1 MQHRARA
8 IAVLACAALGLAAGG
23 AVADYPERPVRFI
36 VPFVPGGPSD
46 LLSRLLGQK
55 LGESWGQTVV
65 VDNRGS
71 GDGIVGYEL
80 GAKAAPDGHTLLLAS
95 SSGLTI
101 NPSMH
106 RDLPYNP
113 VRDYLPVSQLSSG
126 AYFMVVHPAVP
137 AKSLQEFVA
146 LAKTK
151 PGQLNFA
158 TTATS
163 ILLGMELLNHMA
175 GIKTVAVG
183 YKGTGQALNA
193 ILSGEVQTFF
203 LNPLVALP
211 HIKAGR
217 LRALAV
223 TGGKRNPSL
232 PDLPPIADSYPGYE
246 QFVWHC
252 VMLPAKTPVP
262 IVEKLSSEIMRI
274 FRQPEIQQR
283 LNSVGLDAV
292 GSTPEELAAL
302 IRKETASYA
311 ALVRRIGLQPQ

>member
-1 MQHRARA
+1 MQRAA
-8 IAVLACAALGLAAGG
+8 QLISILLCAALSLVAVSVTAA
-23 AVADYPERPVRFI
+23 YPERPIRFI

-55 LGESWGQTVV
+55 LSESWGQPVV

-71 GDGIVGYEL
+71 GEGIVGYEL
-80 GAKAAPDGHTLLLAS
+80 AAKAAADGYTVLLAS

-106 RDLPYNP
+106 RNLPYDP
-113 VRDYLPVSQLSSG
+113 VRDYRPVSQVSSG
-126 AYFMVVHPAVP
+126 AYFMVVHPAV
-137 AKSLQEFVA
+137 AARSLQEFVA
-146 LAKTK
+146 LAKAK

-175 GIKTVAVG
+175 GIKTMAVG

-193 ILSGEVQTFF
+193 ILGGEVQTFF
-203 LNPLVALP
+203 LNPLQALP

-223 TGGKRNPSL
+223 TDAKRNPSL
-232 PDLPPIADSYPGYE
+232 PDLPPIADTYPGYA

-252 VMLPAKTPVP
+252 VMVPAKTPDPV
-262 IVEKLSSEIMRI
+262 VEKLSREIIRI
-274 FRQPEIQQR
+274 FRQPDVQQR

-292 GSTPEELAAL
+292 GSTAEELAAL
-302 IRKETASYA
+302 ITKETATYA
-311 ALVRRIGLQPQ
+311 ALVRQVGLQPQ

>member
-1 MQHRARA
+1 MQNRFRV
-8 IAVLACAALGLAAGG
+8 IAAGAALCVVAGG
-23 AVADYPERPVRFI
+23 AIADYPERPVRFI

-80 GAKAAPDGHTLLLAS
+80 GARAAPDGYTLLLAS

-101 NPSMH
+101 NPSVH
-106 RDLPYNP
+106 RNLPYDP
-113 VRDYLPVSQLSSG
+113 VRDYLPVTQVSSG
-126 AYFMVVHPAVP
+126 AYIMVVHPSVA
-137 AKSLQEFVA
+137 ARSLQEFVA
-146 LAKTK
+146 LAKAK
-151 PGQLNFA
+151 PGQFNFA
-158 TTATS
+158 TTGTS

-193 ILSGEVQTFF
+193 ILGGEVQTFF

-223 TGGKRNPSL
+223 TGGKRNSSL
-232 PDLPPIADSYPGYE
+232 PDLPTIADSYPGYE

-252 VMLPAKTPVP
+252 VMVPARTPQP
-262 IVEKLSSEIMRI
+262 IVEKLSRDIIRI
-274 FRQPEIQQR
+274 FKQPDIQQR

-292 GSTPEELAAL
+292 GSTPEELAIL
-302 IRKETASYA
+302 IKKEIATYA
-311 ALVRRIGLQPQ
+311 TLVKQLGLQPQ